1 MDIHEHFQ
9 ALNQYVLEA
18 MKALGI
24 EVFLE
29 FDFELKA
36 IASLIRQ
43 YEELKSC
50 KDKTINQNLVGD

>member
-9 ALNQYVLEA
+9 AIKQYVPEA

-24 EVFLE
+24 EAWPE
-29 FDFELKA
+29 FDYELKA

-43 YEELKSC
+43 YEELKSS
-50 KDKTINQNLVGD
+50 KDKSIDKNLGGD